1 LNENFG
7 DLKNT
12 KIYILKFTNNHNA
25 LNSSNLRSFFLF
37 KKLTLKYYAR
47 ILFLI
52 IFGKELTYLGMK
64 DKTID
69 YILRATWQT
78 VSRMYNEE
86 AQNYGATMATGFA
99 LLSMDK
105 DKGTPSTSLGPKMG
119 MEATSL
125 TRTLKSMEEKG
136 LIIRKKNPDD
146 GRGVLIYLT
155 DFGREKRE
163 LSKNT
168 VLKFNETVKQHISEE
183 KFQHFIE
190 VAETINELILEK
202 NIFNSKEN
210 LVSQKK

>member
-1 LNENFG
+1 
-7 DLKNT
+7 
-12 KIYILKFTNNHNA
+12 
-25 LNSSNLRSFFLF
+25 
-37 KKLTLKYYAR
+37 
-47 ILFLI
+47 
-52 IFGKELTYLGMK
+52 MK

-69 YILRATWQT
+69 YILRATWQA

-86 AQNYGATMATGFA
+86 ASKYGATMSTGFA

-136 LIIRKKNPDD
+136 LIIRKKNPED

-155 DFGREKRE
+155 DFGKEKRE

-168 VLKFNETVKQHISEE
+168 VLKFNETVKQNITDE
-183 KFQHFIE
+183 KLQHFIE
-190 VAETINELILEK
+190 VAETINELIQEK
-202 NIFNSKEN
+202 NIFNQIEKTEIDSTA
-210 LVSQKK
+210 SGQKNN